1 MQSQSTKNPHE
12 IIAVERGCHC
22 AKCPISALQDD
33 STHIPQDYG
42 TVATYT
48 KDSSL
53 PVQGIIVVG
62 EIPTFNDK
70 RGPLSGRAK
79 RNWQE
84 ALEKSGLAELNLLL
98 VPTVHC
104 VPDGVLKKSDRHK
117 IVHACRP
124 SIQHTMLKHGN
135 IPALLM
141 GTDAIQAYGLD
152 LKINENRG
160 FLHKD
165 FATNRPYIIT
175 YAATT
180 VMFGNIYMWGTFIE
194 DLRRFKRLITN
205 TLKPGLLPSM
215 VKTHATKSDIIN
227 FLESFTE
234 HWFAVDIET
243 TAPKD
248 NPEWGKDP
256 TRAFLKTIAFGTPD
270 SAVSLHWESAEY
282 ETKEC
287 VLHYL
292 KSPQDAKVF
301 HNGPW
306 FDLRVQERY
315 GLTVNNWEDTR
326 DLRRAISSTSR
337 LSLGYL
343 GSLYCDIPP
352 WKLDDGKDKLAFTTD
367 LDKLLLYNGYDT
379 IVTARI
385 YAEMKKHLHIP
396 ATPENPHPYWK
407 ETTNIGN
414 TPRNE

>member
-1 MQSQSTKNPHE
+1 MTVNDGKNPHE
-12 IIAVERGCHC
+12 IIAAERHC
-22 AKCPISALQDD
+22 NCDKCPIANLD
-33 STHIPQDYG
+33 SGVVCAQDYG
-42 TVATYT
+42 VV
-48 KDSSL
+48 S
-53 PVQGIIVVG
+53 VQTRSGPIDGIIIVG

-84 ALEKSGLAELNLLL
+84 ALDKSGLSSLNLLL
-98 VPTVHC
+98 LPAVHC
-104 VPDGVLKKSDRHK
+104 VPGGVLKKSDRHK
-117 IVHACRP
+117 VVSACKP
-124 SIQHTMLKHGN
+124 SAAVDLAAYPN
-135 IPALLM
+135 VPVLLM
-141 GTDAIQAYGLD
+141 GTDAIQTYGLD
-152 LKINENRG
+152 VKINENRG
-160 FLHKD
+160 FLNQKEG
-165 FATNRPYIIT
+165 TRPYIIT

-194 DLRRFKRLITN
+194 DLRRFYRLITG
-205 TLKPGLLPSM
+205 TLKPGLLPNM
-215 VKTHATKSDIIN
+215 VKTHATADDI
-227 FLESFTE
+227 LQWQRLSRSE
-234 HWFAVDIET
+234 WFAVDIET
-243 TAPKD
+243 TAPAD

-256 TRAFLKTIAFGTPD
+256 TRAFLKTIAFGVPD
-270 SAVSLHWESAEY
+270 SAVSLHWESADY
-282 ETKEC
+282 ETKKL
-287 VLHYL
+287 VVQLL
-292 KSPQDAKVF
+292 NWDQLTKVF

-385 YAEMKKHLHIP
+385 YADMRKHLAIP

-407 ETTNIGN
+407 DGTNA
-414 TPRNE
+414 

>member
-1 MQSQSTKNPHE
+1 MPPQDTKNPHE

-22 AKCPISALQDD
+22 SKCPIASLQDD
-33 STHIPQDYG
+33 SKAIPQDYG
-42 TVATYT
+42 TVATFT
-48 KDSSL
+48 KDANAK
-53 PVQGIIVVG
+53 PDGIIVVG

-84 ALEKSGLAELNLLL
+84 ALEKSGLSELNLLL
-98 VPTVHC
+98 VPCTHC
-104 VPDGVLKKSDRHK
+104 VPGGVLKKSDRVK
-117 IVHACRP
+117 VVHACRP
-124 SIQHTMLKHGN
+124 SAHTEFEKYPHTP
-135 IPALLM
+135 ILLM
-141 GTDAIQAYGLD
+141 GTDAIQSYGLD

-160 FLHKD
+160 FLHKHGE
-165 FATNRPYIIT
+165 RPYIIT

-180 VMFGNIYMWGTFIE
+180 VMFGNIYMWGTFLE
-194 DLRRFKRLITN
+194 DLRRFGRLIRGN
-205 TLKPGLLPSM
+205 LKPGLEPSM
-215 VKTHATKSDIIN
+215 VKTHANKEDILQWQRLSRSN
-227 FLESFTE
+227 
-234 HWFAVDIET
+234 WFAVDIET
-243 TAPKD
+243 TAPAD

-256 TRAFLKTIAFGTPD
+256 TRAFLKTIAFGVPD
-270 SAVSLHWESAEY
+270 SAVSLHWESADY
-282 ETKEC
+282 ETKQLVMRLLEWDQ
-287 VLHYL
+287 LT
-292 KSPQDAKVF
+292 KVF

-343 GSLYCDIPP
+343 GSLYCDIPA

-385 YAEMKKHLHIP
+385 YAEMRKHLLP
-396 ATPENPHPYWK
+396 GDNRYPFTVVNP
-407 ETTNIGN
+407 NGSVSGN
-414 TPRNE
+414 RT

>member
-1 MQSQSTKNPHE
+1 MIRVETKNPHE
-12 IIAVERGCHC
+12 IIANTRGCNC
-22 AKCPISALQDD
+22 NKCPIASLRDG
-33 STHIPQDYG
+33 IVGPQDYG
-42 TVATYT
+42 TVNVQTR
-48 KDSSL
+48 KDNTSID
-53 PVQGIIVVG
+53 GIIIVG

-84 ALEKSGLAELNLLL
+84 ALDKSGLSSLNLLL
-98 VPTVHC
+98 VPAVHC
-104 VPDGVLKKSDRHK
+104 VPGDVLKKSDRHK

-124 SIQHTMLKHGN
+124 SPTVDLVANPHV
-135 IPALLM
+135 PVLLM
-141 GTDAIQAYGLD
+141 GTDAIQTYGLD
-152 LKINENRG
+152 VKINENRG
-160 FLHKD
+160 FLNKD
-165 FATNRPYIIT
+165 FKSGRPYIIT

-194 DLRRFKRLITN
+194 DLRRFGRLIRGN
-205 TLKPGLLPSM
+205 LKPGLLPSM
-215 VKTHATKSDIIN
+215 VKTHANAADITQFAHSCLN
-227 FLESFTE
+227 ANSSA
-234 HWFAVDIET
+234 WFAVDIET
-243 TAPKD
+243 TAPAD

-256 TRAFLKTIAFGTPD
+256 TRAFLKTIAFGTPET
-270 SAVSLHWESAEY
+270 AISLHWESSDY
-282 ETKEC
+282 ETKRE
-287 VLHYL
+287 VLYWL
-292 KSPQDAKVF
+292 KAEDTAKVF

-385 YAEMKKHLHIP
+385 YAEMRKHINMPDHEYPVTPLKDVIP
-396 ATPENPHPYWK
+396 E
-407 ETTNIGN
+407 
-414 TPRNE
+414 

>member
-1 MQSQSTKNPHE
+1 MTDAGKNPHE
-12 IIAVERGCHC
+12 IIAKTRCCNCHS
-22 AKCPISALQDD
+22 CPIANLDAGVVNA
-33 STHIPQDYG
+33 QDYG
-42 TVATYT
+42 VISTQTRT
-48 KDSSL
+48 GPID
-53 PVQGIIVVG
+53 GIIIVG

-84 ALEKSGLAELNLLL
+84 ALDKSGLSSLNLLL
-98 VPTVHC
+98 VPAVHC
-104 VPDGVLKKSDRHK
+104 VPGGVLKKSDRHRVVASCK
-117 IVHACRP
+117 P
-124 SIQHTMLKHGN
+124 SPNTDLVANPHV
-135 IPALLM
+135 PVLLM

-152 LKINENRG
+152 VKINENRG
-160 FLHKD
+160 FLNKTDARTH
-165 FATNRPYIIT
+165 IIT

-194 DLRRFKRLITN
+194 DLRRFYRLITN
-205 TLKPGLLPSM
+205 TLKPGLIPST
-215 VKTHATKSDIIN
+215 VKTHADIIDIKN
-227 FLESFTE
+227 VISSVD
-234 HWFAVDIET
+234 WFAVDIET
-243 TAPKD
+243 TAPSD

-256 TRAFLKTIAFGTPD
+256 TRAFLKTIAFGTPER
-270 SAVSLHWESAEY
+270 AASLHWESSSYDIREY
-282 ETKEC
+282 VKDILE
-287 VLHYL
+287 L
-292 KSPQDAKVF
+292 PQYTKVF

-385 YAEMKKHLHIP
+385 YNDMKKHLNIP
-396 ATPENPHPYWK
+396 DELRKQEYLGKFPE
-407 ETTNIGN
+407 
-414 TPRNE
+414 

>member
-1 MQSQSTKNPHE
+1 MNDKNPHE
-12 IIAVERGCHC
+12 LIAINNGCC
-22 AKCPISALQDD
+22 CEKCPIANESK
-33 STHIPQDYG
+33 PQDYG
-42 TVATYT
+42 VISTFTRGSQY
-48 KDSSL
+48 
-53 PVQGIIVVG
+53 PVDGIIIVG

-79 RNWQE
+79 RNWKE
-84 ALEKSGLAELNLLL
+84 ALDKSGLSSLNLLL
-98 VPTVHC
+98 VPAVHC
-104 VPDGVLKKSDRHK
+104 VPGGVLKKSDRHK

-124 SIQHTMLKHGN
+124 SLNATISAQHDS
-135 IPALLM
+135 IPILLM

-152 LKINENRG
+152 LKIQENRG
-160 FLHKD
+160 FLHGTDRQRK
-165 FATNRPYIIT
+165 FIIT
-175 YAATT
+175 YAATS
-180 VMFGNIYMWGTFIE
+180 VMFGQIYWWGTFIE
-194 DLRRFKRLITN
+194 DLRKFYRLITN
-205 TLKPGLLPSM
+205 TLKPGLTESM
-215 VKTHATKSDIIN
+215 VKTHANKEDITQFVFECIQSN
-227 FLESFTE
+227 LNP
-234 HWFAVDIET
+234 WFAVDIET
-243 TAPKD
+243 TAPAD

-256 TRAFLKTIAFGTPD
+256 TRAFLKTIAFGTPER
-270 SAVSLHWESAEY
+270 AISLHWESSSY
-282 ETKEC
+282 ETKHE
-287 VLHYL
+287 VLYAL
-292 KSPQDAKVF
+292 KHEALAKVF

-343 GSLYCDIPP
+343 GSLYCDIPA

-407 ETTNIGN
+407 EGTS
-414 TPRNE
+414 E